1 MRKVVKVLFVCMGN
15 ICRSPTADAV
25 FRTQVKRAG
34 LARQVQTDSAGT
46 LDYHSG
52 EPPDPRA
59 QAAASKR
66 GYDMKSFRA
75 RQIRDTDFIEYDY
88 ILAMDSH
95 NLGILHKLCPER
107 YFSKLGLFMEFSA
120 GKALEVPD
128 PYYGRSAHF
137 EEVLDLIE
145 DGAKGLL
152 EHIQRYDLKLSATN
166 PG

>member
-1 MRKVVKVLFVCMGN
+1 MGN

-25 FRTQVKRAG
+25 FKAQVKRAG
-34 LARQVQTDSAGT
+34 LAYRIHTDSAGT
-46 LDYHSG
+46 HDYHCG

-59 QAAASKR
+59 QAAAAKR

-75 RQIRDTDFIEYDY
+75 RKIRDSDFIEYDY

-107 YFSKLGLFMEFSA
+107 YFSKLGLFMEYA
-120 GKALEVPD
+120 GGNTLEIPD
-128 PYYGRSAHF
+128 PYYGRSNDF
-137 EEVLDLIE
+137 EGVLDLVE
-145 DGAKGLL
+145 DAAKGLL
-152 EHIQRYDLKLSATN
+152 KHIQRHDLKLSATN